1 MGVYDRDYL
10 QDDYGTGSQQVRIVR
25 PSLPPVVKWLLIINI
40 AVYLVCAIIQP
51 IADVVYTWGSVY
63 PESWGLIGQVW
74 RFISYQFLHD
84 LRNFF
89 HVLFNMMV
97 LYFFGPLVEQLW
109 GSKRFLKFY
118 LCAGAAGGIIYTLL
132 VIFGVLTAVPMV
144 GASGALYGILGA
156 VAMLFPHAQVFLFG
170 IIPMSMRT
178 LAILSVIISLLR
190 FAGGTNAGGE
200 AAHLTGMAI
209 GVLYVLY
216 QPLVTSL
223 RMKKHKNRWQENL
236 EKERLFESEVDRI
249 LEKVHQEGLPRLT
262 RKEKEILQE
271 ATRREQEQLRKP

>member
-1 MGVYDRDYL
+1 MGVYDREYL
-10 QDDYGTGSQQVRIVR
+10 QDDYGTDGRQVRFVR
-25 PSLPPVVKWLLIINI
+25 PALPPVVKWLLIINI
-40 AVYLVCAIIQP
+40 AVYLVCAIIPP

-63 PESWGLIGQVW
+63 PASWGLIGQVW

-84 LRNFF
+84 LINFF

-97 LYFFGPLVEQLW
+97 LYFFGPPMEQLW

-156 VAMLFPHAQVFLFG
+156 VAVLFPHAQVFLFG

-190 FAGGTNAGGE
+190 FTSGVNAGGE

-209 GVLYVLY
+209 GVLYVFY
-216 QPLVTSL
+216 QPLRTAL
-223 RMKKHKNRWQENL
+223 RMKKHKSRWSQQIDR
-236 EKERLFESEVDRI
+236 ERTFQAEVDRI
-249 LEKVHQEGLPRLT
+249 LDKVHKEGLPRLT
-262 RKEKEILQE
+262 RKEKNILQE
-271 ATRREQEQLRKP
+271 ATRREQEQLRQP